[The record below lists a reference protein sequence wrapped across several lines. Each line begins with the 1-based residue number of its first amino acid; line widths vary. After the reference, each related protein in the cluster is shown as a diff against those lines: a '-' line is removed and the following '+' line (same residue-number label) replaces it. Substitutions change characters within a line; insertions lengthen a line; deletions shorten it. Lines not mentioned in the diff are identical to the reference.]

1 MKNEK
6 IMVNLGCGPD
16 GIRGW
21 DNLDWGLLPLV
32 SKFGFIQKLLIKSGF
47 LERKYLLN
55 WPKIRL
61 LDIRGRLPYNNG
73 SVDQI
78 YCSHVLEHFEKWQ
91 TINLLKEMRRIL
103 RRGGI
108 ARVVVPDLSKVIKIY
123 NKDGAE
129 SFCRVLWGF
138 DKDIKPNNLIK
149 SLQRKFIRS
158 HQWMYNK
165 KSFEEV
171 IKISGFRNFKWLDYK
186 IGEVQ
191 NLDKLDLDIHKELS
205 MYVEIKK

>member
-1 MKNEK
+1 MENEK
-6 IMVNLGCGPD
+6 TKINLGSGPD
-16 GIRGW
+16 GIDGW

-32 SKFGFIQKLLIKSGF
+32 SKFGIIQKILIKVG
-47 LERKYLLN
+47 LLDKNYLLS

-61 LDIRGRLPYNNG
+61 CDIRGKLPYTDN
-73 SVDQI
+73 SIEQV
-78 YCSHVLEHFEKWQ
+78 YCSHVLEHLEKWQ
-91 TINLLKEMRRIL
+91 TINLLKEVKRIL
-103 RRGGI
+103 KKGGI
-108 ARVVVPDLSKVIKIY
+108 MRIVLPDLKKILEVYSK
-123 NKDGAE
+123 NGADQ
-129 SFCRVLWGF
+129 FCRVLWGF

-149 SLQRKFIRS
+149 SLQRKFIRP

-171 IKISGFRNFKWLDYK
+171 IKISGFGNFKWLDYK

-191 NLDKLDLDIHKELS
+191 SLDKLDLDIHKELS